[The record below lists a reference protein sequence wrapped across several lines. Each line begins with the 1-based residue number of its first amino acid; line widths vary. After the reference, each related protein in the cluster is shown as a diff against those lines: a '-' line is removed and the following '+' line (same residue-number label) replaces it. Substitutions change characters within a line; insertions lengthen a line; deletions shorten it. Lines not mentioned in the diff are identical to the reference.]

1 MNTPEKAYQAGF
13 VAVAGRPNVGKSTLI
28 NAMLQQKIA
37 AVSAKPQ
44 TTRLNQLGILTDDA
58 AQIVFIDTPGIHD
71 PVHALGEVMNT
82 EAQSA
87 LNDADVILWLVD
99 VSDIPHAEDRLI
111 ATLLKGRTN
120 IIQALNKIDRVED
133 PDALAGLQVK
143 YQKLAP
149 DAQQIMISALQGA
162 GFDALKAAIISR
174 LPEGPPFYP
183 DDQVTDIYERD
194 IAADLIREAALEHLH
209 DEIPHSV
216 AIRIDEYKEREEIGA
231 LITAT
236 MFVERESQKGIVVG
250 KGGLMIKKIGT
261 SARKAIEAMSG
272 RKVFLDLRVKVKKN
286 WRSDPAF
293 LNQMGYTAK
302 KD

>member
-1 MNTPEKAYQAGF
+1 MSTPEKAYRAGF
-13 VAVAGRPNVGKSTLI
+13 AAVAGRPNVGKSTLI

-44 TTRLNQLGILTDDA
+44 TTRLNQLGILSDDT

-99 VSDIPHAEDRLI
+99 VTDIPHAEDRLI
-111 ATLLKGRTN
+111 ATLLKGRTHV
-120 IIQALNKIDRVED
+120 IQALNKSDRGAD
-133 PDALAGLQVK
+133 PEALAGLQLK
-143 YQKLAP
+143 SERLLP
-149 DAQQIMISALQGA
+149 DARQFRTMALQGS
-162 GFDALKAAIISR
+162 GFAALKTAIFAR
-174 LPEGPPFYP
+174 RPEGPPFYP

-209 DEIPHSV
+209 DEIPHAV
-216 AIRIDEYKEREEIGA
+216 AVRIDEYKEREESGA

-261 SARKAIEAMSG
+261 SARKAIESMSG

-293 LNQMGYTAK
+293 LNQMGYTPK